1 MRWIM
6 RAAGPLALSIS
17 MGCGSGPPSTSNP
30 GDPPPHG
37 GVSISMPGGTGLVEI
52 VKKDSSASKQSIT
65 SEVSFYF
72 FKNGYTPYSPNP
84 SGGTLTLASGKKVE
98 LKPEG
103 DALVTPPGPALF
115 KQGDVDGTLTVQ
127 LDGVNKTIPLGVR

>member
-1 MRWIM
+1 
-6 RAAGPLALSIS
+6 
-17 MGCGSGPPSTSNP
+17 MGCGSGPPSRSNP
-30 GDPPPHG
+30 GEPPPHG
-37 GVSISMPGGTGLVEI
+37 GVSIKLPGSGGLVEI
-52 VKKDSSASKQSIT
+52 VKKESSAASQSIT

-72 FKNGYTPYSPNP
+72 FKDAYTPYSPTP
-84 SGGTLTLASGKKVE
+84 SAGTLTLASGKKVA

-115 KQGDVDGTLTVQ
+115 KKGDVDGTLIVQ